1 MSLGTVTA
9 LIRDGVFLVL
19 KLSSP
24 ILIAALVVGLI
35 VAIIQAVT
43 SIQEQTLT
51 FVPKL
56 LVILIALV
64 LLGSWMFASLR
75 SYTIN
80 LFEMIPE
87 NWKCILL
94 HTTII
99 DIPKQKPKGEMYFYY
114 IPKGILFFRCLK
126 DMI

>member
-75 SYTIN
+75 SYTVS
-80 LFEMIPE
+80 LFEMIP
-87 NWKCILL
+87 
-94 HTTII
+94 
-99 DIPKQKPKGEMYFYY
+99 
-114 IPKGILFFRCLK
+114 
-126 DMI
+126 DMAR

>member
-35 VAIIQAVT
+35 VAIIEAVT

-75 SYTIN
+75 SY
-80 LFEMIPE
+80 
-87 NWKCILL
+87 
-94 HTTII
+94 
-99 DIPKQKPKGEMYFYY
+99 
-114 IPKGILFFRCLK
+114 
-126 DMI
+126 